1 MSLRRWS
8 GGFVST
14 FLYHPSL
21 LFFSPSPHPLS
32 LTTLSLQGTDKTHAR
47 QKITRR
53 PQHHRRKQQHY
64 PQRMPKPCTHL
75 RPRTTCP
82 SSSFSSS
89 TRPVALPRA
98 TDVARRRADRAREK
112 VVRVQVRA
120 DAGRGAG
127 ARTRG
132 RRGLD
137 EFFAP
142 RDHGRGGGG
151 RRGLPSGVVVVWPS
165 RVGVSRV
172 ESGRVVQTR
181 ERGRRKSR
189 AGQNRTEENKKNRS
203 KRFGTCGFAVA
214 VKGTVAC
221 LGLGVRGSGNEHAA
235 AHAKARTEKEL
246 LGDGESQTESTYV
259 AEQTRPWTWT
269 WGITINQ
276 SIVISERT
284 ARTEPLALPRRRRRR
299 RLRLVA
305 QAPLRRFVTRPRL
318 QGVATV
324 ACQQRCPRESVHI
337 TFLYLLWYNSS
348 RGCAATYV
356 NIPPVDQTNRRAAS
370 RK

>member
-1 MSLRRWS
+1 
-8 GGFVST
+8 
-14 FLYHPSL
+14 
-21 LFFSPSPHPLS
+21 
-32 LTTLSLQGTDKTHAR
+32 
-47 QKITRR
+47 
-53 PQHHRRKQQHY
+53 
-64 PQRMPKPCTHL
+64 
-75 RPRTTCP
+75 
-82 SSSFSSS
+82 
-89 TRPVALPRA
+89 
-98 TDVARRRADRAREK
+98 
-112 VVRVQVRA
+112 
-120 DAGRGAG
+120 
-127 ARTRG
+127 
-132 RRGLD
+132 
-137 EFFAP
+137 
-142 RDHGRGGGG
+142 
-151 RRGLPSGVVVVWPS
+151 VVVAWPS
-165 RVGVSRV
+165 RVGVSSRV
-172 ESGRVVQTR
+172 ESGRVEAFRQESAARAT
-181 ERGRRKSR
+181 KNR
-189 AGQNRTEENKKNRS
+189 AGQNRTKQENRS
-203 KRFGTCGFAVA
+203 KRFGTRGFAVA

-235 AHAKARTEKEL
+235 AHAKARTEKEM

-259 AEQTRPWTWT
+259 AEQTRPWT

-348 RGCAATYV
+348 RGCAATYI